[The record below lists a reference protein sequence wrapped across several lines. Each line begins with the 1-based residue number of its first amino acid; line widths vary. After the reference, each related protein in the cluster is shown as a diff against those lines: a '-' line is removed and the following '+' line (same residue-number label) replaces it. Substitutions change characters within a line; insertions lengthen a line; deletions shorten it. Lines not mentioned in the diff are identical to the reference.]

1 MNSIRS
7 IQPLALVAAALL
19 LAACSRPAEVPKV
32 PPTAAVKPAK
42 AASVSWHSGD
52 VDSAFARAKAEN
64 KPLFLYWGAVWCPP
78 CNQVKSTIF
87 NRADFVARSEFFVPV
102 YLDGD
107 TKDAQQFGTRFRI
120 SGYPTMILFAP
131 DGTELTRLPGE
142 VDAQRYLDVL
152 ALGLKGGTPVKQ
164 LLADAQAGKALTAE
178 QWRLLAY
185 FGWWDAEQAQ
195 LVAKGKLV
203 PTLTQLAVAASAA
216 PAQSADSALRL
227 RLMALSFA
235 ADKPAEHATFAKDD
249 TRSALQAL
257 LADPKR
263 ARQFFE
269 MVTLDAGEMTG
280 FLTAADSPERSALTA
295 AWDKALVALTQDA
308 TLSNGDRLGA
318 SIARVRLA
326 RLGLDKK
333 APLPEALVKD
343 VTAAAAWADANT
355 PDKYER
361 QAVIAGAAY
370 LLAEAGQLGASDT
383 LLKAELDRS
392 IAGYYHMQSLG
403 RNAKLRGDKAQALSW
418 YERAYK
424 ESQGAATRVQWGGAY
439 VGQLLELTPEDAPR
453 IETAVVSVIR
463 ELEPS
468 PASFDGRN
476 RSVLDRMGQRLA
488 AWNKDGKQTAV
499 IKRVRAEL
507 DGVCAKLPAE
517 APERAVCAGA
527 LNPKAEAKGRS
538 A

>member
-1 MNSIRS
+1 LLLLI
-7 IQPLALVAAALL
+7 LAAALA
-19 LAACSRPAEVPKV
+19 AACSKPAEPPK
-32 PPTAAVKPAK
+32 TAAAPAK
-42 AASVSWHSGD
+42 AAKAATVAWHDGD
-52 VDSAFARAKAEN
+52 VDSAFARARAEN

-87 NRADFVARSEFFVPV
+87 NRADFVARSAFFVPV

-107 TKDAQQFGTRFRI
+107 TKDAQKFGTRFRI

-152 ALGLKGGTPVKQ
+152 ALGLKGGTPVRQ
-164 LLADAQAGKALTAE
+164 LLADAQAGKPLTAD

-195 LVAKGKLV
+195 LVAKGALV
-203 PTLTQLAVAASAA
+203 PTLTKLAAAA
-216 PAQSADSALRL
+216 PVEAADSALRL

-235 ADKPAEHATFAKDD
+235 ADKPAEHAGFAKDD
-249 TRSALQAL
+249 TRAALQSV
-257 LADPKR
+257 LADPRR

-280 FLTAADSPERSALTA
+280 FLTAAGSPERSALVA
-295 AWDKALVALTQDA
+295 AWDKALVMLAQDA

-326 RLGLDKK
+326 RLDIDKK

-343 VTAAAAWADANT
+343 VVAAAAWADANT

-370 LLAEAGQLGASDT
+370 LMSEAGQLDASDT

-403 RNAKLRGDKAQALSW
+403 RNAKLRGDKAQALGW

-463 ELEPS
+463 ELAPT

-476 RSVLDRMGQRLA
+476 RSVLNRMGQRLA

-507 DGVCAKLPAE
+507 GGVCAKLPAE
-517 APERAVCAGA
+517 APERGVCAGA
-527 LNPKAEAKGRS
+527 LNPKAEGKGRS